1 MCGIMRVLQ
10 GLRQKLLQTESALRE
25 AQAKRDAEAASCS
38 AMAER
43 LQAGSCTPRYNRS
56 SACDS
61 LQNKWSRQN
70 LRRSCGS

>member
-1 MCGIMRVLQ
+1 MRALQ

-25 AQAKRDAEAASCS
+25 AQAKRDAEAASCA

-43 LQAGSCTPRYNRS
+43 LQAGSSTPRYNRS
-56 SACDS
+56 SACDL